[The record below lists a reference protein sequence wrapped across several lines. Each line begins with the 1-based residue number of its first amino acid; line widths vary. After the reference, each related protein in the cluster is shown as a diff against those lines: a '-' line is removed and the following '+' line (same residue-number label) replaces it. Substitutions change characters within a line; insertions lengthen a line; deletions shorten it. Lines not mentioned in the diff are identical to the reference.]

1 MSRDDLFSR
10 WSERRA
16 RVSREEAEATAKPPE
31 APAEA
36 ELPEPQTEAE
46 EDALLARL
54 GLPRPED
61 VAGAE
66 VRKFLAKGV
75 PEFLRRRALR
85 ALWRSDPTFAVLDG
99 LNDYDEDFNLPKY
112 NQKVLATAYQVG
124 KGIVREIEVAVTSGA
139 EAEEAPAE
147 EALAE
152 VSEEGPEEVAEN
164 AVTEAEEATIAD
176 VDTEDDVPERTFA
189 PKRMSFE
196 T

>member
-112 NQKVLATAYQVG
+112 NQKILATAYQVG

-139 EAEEAPAE
+139 DEVAADEAEADVPEGVPQGVAAEAA
-147 EALAE
+147 A
-152 VSEEGPEEVAEN
+152 
-164 AVTEAEEATIAD
+164 EAEEATL
-176 VDTEDDVPERTFA
+176 VDAGAEDDIPARTFA